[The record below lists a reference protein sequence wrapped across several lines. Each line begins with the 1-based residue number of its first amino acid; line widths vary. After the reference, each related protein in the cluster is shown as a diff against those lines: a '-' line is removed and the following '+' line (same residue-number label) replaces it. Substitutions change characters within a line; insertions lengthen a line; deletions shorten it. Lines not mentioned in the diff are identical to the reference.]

1 MEALLEDHP
10 AVARAMY
17 KSQLID
23 EGILRAWIVSMG
35 RRSSVERVAHLMCEL
50 YLRSFSISSTED
62 VAFPISQIVLAD
74 ALGMTPVHVNRILK
88 ELRVRG
94 AMSLERGNL
103 LVTDPLKLVQIAGFD
118 ENYLHRRKAVTFSRE
133 LV

>member
-1 MEALLEDHP
+1 
-10 AVARAMY
+10 
-17 KSQLID
+17 
-23 EGILRAWIVSMG
+23 MG
-35 RRSSVERVAHLMCEL
+35 RRSSIERVAHLMCEL
-50 YLRSFSISSTED
+50 YLRSFSINGTDE

-88 ELRVRG
+88 ELRVSG

-103 LVTDPLKLVQIAGFD
+103 LVINPLKLVQIAGFD

>member
-1 MEALLEDHP
+1 M
-10 AVARAMY
+10 
-17 KSQLID
+17 S
-23 EGILRAWIVSMG
+23 G
-35 RRSSVERVAHLMCEL
+35 
-50 YLRSFSISSTED
+50 
-62 VAFPISQIVLAD
+62 VLAD
-74 ALGMTPVHVNRILK
+74 VLGMTPVHVNHILK
-88 ELRVRG
+88 ELRVRS